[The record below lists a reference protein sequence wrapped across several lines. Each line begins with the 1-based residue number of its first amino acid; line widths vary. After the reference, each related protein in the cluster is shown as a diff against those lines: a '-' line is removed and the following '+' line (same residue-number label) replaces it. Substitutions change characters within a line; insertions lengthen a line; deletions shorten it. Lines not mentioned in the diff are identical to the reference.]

1 MKDKPRPNKFNLK
14 SWQTLTKT
22 LKRIQWDTKMDL
34 PLSLTKLDPKILS
47 ISPKIFSSKIK
58 LYLI

>member
-22 LKRIQWDTKMDL
+22 LKIIQWDTKMDL
-34 PLSLTKLDPKILS
+34 PLSLTKLDPKLQIIPQES
-47 ISPKIFSSKIK
+47 SSSKI
-58 LYLI
+58 